1 MVNNMEFSCASVEDL
16 RQALEK
22 NDLLTVEKY
31 RKLCKEKVDAAIN
44 ETNRECTL
52 REDPLSTTLITERM
66 KNAVLGEQDDREN
79 KKVIAGR

>member
-1 MVNNMEFSCASVEDL
+1 MNNMEFSCASVEDL

-52 REDPLSTTLITERM
+52 REDPLSPTLITERM